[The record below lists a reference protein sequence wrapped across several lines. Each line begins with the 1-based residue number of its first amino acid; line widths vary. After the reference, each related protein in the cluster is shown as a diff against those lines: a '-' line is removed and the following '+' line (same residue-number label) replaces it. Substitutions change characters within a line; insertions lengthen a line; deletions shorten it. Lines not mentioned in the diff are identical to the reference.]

1 MEVNYE
7 NCLRVMAKYLS
18 KSIKGS
24 SKTNDKKGYS
34 PKNQGKLGAR
44 TEDWVIEITEQDIYE
59 ILIETNATCPKTK
72 NKFPLV
78 TNGKH
83 YTMRMARKLG
93 FNSQLSPSVDRINPL
108 IGYIKGNIQIVVRW
122 YNLAKNSNSQTEMDE
137 AMRML
142 NSPPDKHTIYQIT
155 KETETKTNNINLKQS
170 NMKTTTATAEIE
182 LIKTLIDNDASQHA
196 LKFYTQIKTQFNN
209 KVEVSINEVKEKD
222 YETLYGK
229 KYAKRRFYIEN
240 NSIEIPNF
248 ETNHINL
255 KELFRKKD
263 NHAVFAASESE
274 KLVQNNIN
282 IVRVRI
288 LRGWGYAVSKEDI
301 LKYNL

>member
-59 ILIETNATCPKTK
+59 ILIETNATCPQTK
-72 NKFPLV
+72 YKFPLV
-78 TNGKH
+78 TNGSH

-93 FNSQLSPSVDRINPL
+93 FNSQFSPSVDRINPL

-122 YNLAKNSNSQTEMDE
+122 YNLAKNSNYQTEMDE

-142 NSPPDKHTIYQIT
+142 NNPPKEHIIYQIT
-155 KETETKTNNINLKQS
+155 KETKINNINLKQS
-170 NMKTTTATAEIE
+170 NMKTTATAEIE

-209 KVEVSINEVKEKD
+209 KVEVSINKVKETD

-229 KYAKRRFYIEN
+229 PYADRRNYVEANCTTIHKFESNHVVLKDVIKVKDTHAMFA
-240 NSIEIPNF
+240 NS
-248 ETNHINL
+248 
-255 KELFRKKD
+255 
-263 NHAVFAASESE
+263 
-274 KLVQNNIN
+274 KLEVVIAENIN
-282 IVRVRI
+282 IVRCKAIRGAGWMYGI
-288 LRGWGYAVSKEDI
+288 DREDALR
-301 LKYNL
+301 LKF